1 VLLHRKYGK
10 WPIEEFAALSAERK
24 TEFYAA
30 LKSQKS
36 KEFTSTLT
44 KTLMVQRLE
53 ETGHR
58 DIGEFLP
65 LDVWGTRGW
74 DTEIIRTTS
83 HAGNTRDCDRFGK
96 LYKVNIHADIS
107 RLTLA
112 EVSKDLA
119 VMEGRAKTEGMSKK
133 EQVEG
138 KRKVETTQPAQAEE
152 EKEEEEEEAEKASAE
167 EQSSDESD
175 TSSSDNKKKKK
186 KKKKKNKKA
195 NKHHAQQKKNK
206 KAKDAKIQ
214 MNKNALEEQRQAE
227 KVAKAAAY
235 TIKKIADKA
244 IVTSGKIVGKFSP
257 LITLMESTVKE
268 STTDDA
274 TPSHVLE
281 AVNMALADLHKLYLE
296 AQSTVTGKKK
306 GSLSFSAQ
314 DAERKYLIAA
324 SALKLLQTIRQT
336 D

>member
-1 VLLHRKYGK
+1 
-10 WPIEEFAALSAERK
+10 
-24 TEFYAA
+24 
-30 LKSQKS
+30 
-36 KEFTSTLT
+36 
-44 KTLMVQRLE
+44 
-53 ETGHR
+53 
-58 DIGEFLP
+58 
-65 LDVWGTRGW
+65 
-74 DTEIIRTTS
+74 
-83 HAGNTRDCDRFGK
+83 
-96 LYKVNIHADIS
+96 
-107 RLTLA
+107 
-112 EVSKDLA
+112 
-119 VMEGRAKTEGMSKK
+119 MSKK
-133 EQVEG
+133 EKVEG
-138 KRKVETTQPAQAEE
+138 KSKVENNQPAKAEE
-152 EKEEEEEEAEKASAE
+152 EEEEEEEEAEKASAE
-167 EQSSDESD
+167 EKSSDESD

-186 KKKKKNKKA
+186 KKKKKAKKNKKA
-195 NKHHAQQKKNK
+195 K

-214 MNKNALEEQRQAE
+214 MNKNALEEKRQAE
-227 KVAKAAAY
+227 KLAKAAAY

-244 IVTSGKIVGKFSP
+244 IATSGKIVGKLSP

-281 AVNMALADLHKLYLE
+281 AVNMALGDLHKLYLK